1 MKRALAEKTLK
12 EYLDSNYT
20 KYEEN
25 CNEIT
30 IHTDRLCV
38 YVTSD
43 EIVGPHVRVNG
54 KNYYFIRRENCPKY
68 ATDLWT
74 DETVTLPCNTKT
86 YVADGDSVCE
96 RSFYSDLDISRQ
108 KRKGSDGRW
117 TIYGRFLCVSNP
129 RSEKLKQVLRQYA
142 HFECERVNYVMCT
155 FSQLGRDVAFDK
167 SHGWMQYKENIT
179 VPADC
184 RLVGNERL
192 QSWDNLAGQVIRQYL
207 YSKNID
213 YVPLRLQ
220 ITDVNGKKR
229 KLLVPCIHDNKSEDK
244 WTHVTSQDW
253 LYKRDID
260 ENSRLYYEAK

>member
-12 EYLDSNYT
+12 EYLDYNYT

-74 DETVTLPCNTKT
+74 DETERYHNTKT

-108 KRKGSDGRW
+108 KRKEVMGDGPFMV
-117 TIYGRFLCVSNP
+117 GFCVS
-129 RSEKLKQVLRQYA
+129 RI
-142 HFECERVNYVMCT
+142 
-155 FSQLGRDVAFDK
+155 RD
-167 SHGWMQYKENIT
+167 
-179 VPADC
+179 
-184 RLVGNERL
+184 
-192 QSWDNLAGQVIRQYL
+192 
-207 YSKNID
+207 
-213 YVPLRLQ
+213 
-220 ITDVNGKKR
+220 R
-229 KLLVPCIHDNKSEDK
+229 KTK
-244 WTHVTSQDW
+244 TSV
-253 LYKRDID
+253 
-260 ENSRLYYEAK
+260 EAVCSF